1 MSRNK
6 GGRHKKE
13 VKKSRRAELR
23 LTEAE
28 FEKLIQL
35 EEETG
40 VNRSSLFI
48 KRVLENQDFIITKD
62 VLIQLA
68 KVGAEMGKVGNN
80 INQLAKHSNTIIKN
94 HQLPPEIV
102 SQYNDLLELHL
113 VQERE
118 LYKVLRQMYR
128 VMKN

>member
-6 GGRHKKE
+6 GGRHRKE
-13 VKKSRRAELR
+13 DKKSRRAELR

-28 FEKLIQL
+28 FEKLIHL

-62 VLIQLA
+62 VLVELA
-68 KVGAEMGKVGNN
+68 KVGAEMGKIGSN
-80 INQLAKHSNTIIKN
+80 INQLAKHANTIIKN
-94 HQLPPEIV
+94 HQLPPEIF
-102 SQYNDLLELHL
+102 SQYNDLLGLHL
-113 VQERE
+113 MQERE